1 MTLAHASIP
10 CLYGFVLIICQC
22 TAGWKMIP
30 PVLFPVLVAV
40 NGPFHLSAT
49 AATLKQSF

>member
-1 MTLAHASIP
+1 MKLAHASIP
-10 CLYGFVLIICQC
+10 CFYGCVLIIC
-22 TAGWKMIP
+22 TAGWKIIP

-40 NGPFHLSAT
+40 NGLHLSAT